1 MISGAFFIIIQFGY
15 HPWVPNIWVPN
26 PHGYPRVIPQKT
38 QNFELYGYPTRKYPW
53 NSDTNPTQPIPKI
66 WFGSGYYPWVPEFWV
81 PNPQALKGEGDWVKS
96 RLSFKNFSTLKLLFS
111 SKLSHVTHSQ
121 HKNSK
126 HMVSGD
132 LKPPLGMTF
141 QFCSW
146 IQSGKLQ
153 LSISLR
159 TFVKDIALNP
169 LSKFSS
175 LLIPLQSLPKPYATV
190 HISR

>member
-1 MISGAFFIIIQFGY
+1 MTTFLQSVDVFHSRWPRVKKLSFWVNNKDFTLLQTKTCFKKRRGLGAFNNYVDRILPLFD
-15 HPWVPNIWVPN
+15 PP
-26 PHGYPRVIPQKT
+26 
-38 QNFELYGYPTRKYPW
+38 PTPCVD
-53 NSDTNPTQPIPKI
+53 SFCT
-66 WFGSGYYPWVPEFWV
+66 
-81 PNPQALKGEGDWVKS
+81 
-96 RLSFKNFSTLKLLFS
+96 LSVDKKMLFS

-141 QFCSW
+141 QFFSW

-175 LLIPLQSLPKPYATV
+175 LLIPLQSLPKPCATV
-190 HISR
+190 YRLGQLALGAFCLLCWTAQMCV